1 MREKIMGDPCLR
13 YERLDAIAVI
23 KIDHPARLNAMSFHM
38 WQQLSGLVTRANDDE
53 AVRVIAL
60 SGEGE
65 KAFSAG
71 ADISQFDE
79 RRSAV
84 AAVAE
89 YEAAVAD
96 GLTALERS
104 NKPTVAVVRG
114 ICYGGGFVLA
124 LGCDLR
130 FVCRD
135 SRFCV
140 PAARLGIGY
149 ATSNIALMIKKLGV
163 GPTSDILISARVLD
177 ADEASR
183 LGIANR
189 VWTQAGFQ
197 EGATAALRT
206 IAGNAPLTLRAIK
219 RAIAELTKAVP
230 GRDLSAA
237 DLAVLQCF
245 LSEDYREGQKA
256 FVEKRDPRFSGR

>member
-1 MREKIMGDPCLR
+1 MGDPCLR
-13 YERLDAIAVI
+13 YERRDAVAII
-23 KIDHPARLNAMSFHM
+23 NINHPARLNAMSFHM

-53 AVRVIAL
+53 AVRVIAV

-89 YEAAVAD
+89 YEAVVAD
-96 GLTALERS
+96 GLAALETS
-104 NKPTVAVVRG
+104 SKPTVALVRG
-114 ICYGGGFVLA
+114 ICYGGGVVLA

-130 FVCRD
+130 FVRQD

-163 GPTSDILISARVLD
+163 GPTSDILMSARVLD
-177 ADEASR
+177 ADEALR
-183 LGIANR
+183 LGIANM
-189 VWTQAGFQ
+189 VWTQAGFE
-197 EGATAALRT
+197 EGAAAALRT

-219 RAIAELTKAVP
+219 RGITELTKADID
-230 GRDLSAA
+230 RDLSAA
-237 DLAVLQCF
+237 DLAVSQCF

-256 FVEKRDPRFSGR
+256 FLEKRDPQFSGR